1 MGMWIAGCCL
11 VKSTKNLFV
20 IAFIASR
27 LPQSLVVCTE
37 DAKFLHDEIL
47 KSATQIGNTDHSKC
61 RA

>member
-20 IAFIASR
+20 IAFIVSR
-27 LPQSLVVCTE
+27 SLVVCTE